1 MWIGESVQLNKVYG
15 VLEKVLGAKEQ
26 TSYQI

>member
-15 VLEKVLGAKEQ
+15 VLEKILGAKEPI
-26 TSYQI
+26 SYQT